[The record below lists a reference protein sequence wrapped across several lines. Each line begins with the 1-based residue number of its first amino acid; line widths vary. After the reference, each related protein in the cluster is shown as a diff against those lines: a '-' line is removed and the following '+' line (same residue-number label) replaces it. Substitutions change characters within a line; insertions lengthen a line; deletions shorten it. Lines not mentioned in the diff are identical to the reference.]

1 MSRLILT
8 ASALVVSCFFAG
20 CVQRAVLPEKGGMRS
35 LKCEVVTSPH
45 SSAATKYTLTVDE
58 KTNTAFIK
66 YASGKT
72 LPAQALFSP
81 EDVTLKLS
89 QGDAMENA
97 MRTHGTSFGGTTYGR
112 PNPSG
117 GMSIAFDFPGRTGT
131 ETTFKINRE
140 SGELT
145 YQQLILGKR
154 NQEKPAL
161 GTCVR

>member
-8 ASALVVSCFFAG
+8 ASALVVSCFFTG

-35 LKCEVVTSPH
+35 LQCEVVTSSH
-45 SSAATKYTLTVDE
+45 SSASTKYTLTIDE
-58 KTNTAFIK
+58 KSNTAFVK

-89 QGDAMENA
+89 QGDAMEEA

-112 PNPSG
+112 SNPSG
-117 GMSIAFDFPGRTGT
+117 GMSVAFGFSGRSGT
-131 ETTFKINRE
+131 ETTFKVNRK

-145 YQQLILGKR
+145 YKQLILGRR

>member
-35 LKCEVVTSPH
+35 LQCEVVTSPH
-45 SSAATKYTLTVDE
+45 SSVSTKYTLTIDE
-58 KTNTAFIK
+58 KNNIAFVK

-72 LPAQALFSP
+72 LAAQALFSP
-81 EDVTLKLS
+81 KDVTLKLS
-89 QGDAMENA
+89 QGSATGEA
-97 MRTHGTSFGGTTYGR
+97 MRTHGMNFGGTQYGGNWNR
-112 PNPSG
+112 G
-117 GMSIAFDFPGRTGT
+117 GT
-131 ETTFKINRE
+131 ETTFKIERE
-140 SGELT
+140 SGKLT
-145 YQQLILGKR
+145 YKNLILGRR